1 MKLTRSLF
9 ATTLLSS
16 SILLLSACNDDKK
29 TMPMEAD
36 PQPQAVETT
45 ETTKKDTV
53 ALVNGHAISALELQ
67 NALIMRSQTPGGKN
81 VDANIVLQE
90 IINLEVLRQEAE
102 KQGITNIPVVLA
114 EIKRQT
120 TAVLANYLIREQ
132 FKNLKITD
140 EQLKAE
146 YDKQVTNLPKKEYK
160 ASHILVKTEDEAKTI
175 IESLASGADFVALAK
190 EKSTGPSG
198 VKGGDLGWFQTESM
212 VPEFSTAVKAMEK
225 GQVSKTPVKTQF
237 GYHVLLLEDSRA
249 IAPPAIES
257 MKEQLEKIIINN
269 ILKNY
274 LEDITKNAKIEIIPQ
289 EEAPAPVDGLPTI
302 QKMDK

>member
-1 MKLTRSLF
+1 M
-9 ATTLLSS
+9 
-16 SILLLSACNDDKK
+16 
-29 TMPMEAD
+29 
-36 PQPQAVETT
+36 
-45 ETTKKDTV
+45 
-53 ALVNGHAISALELQ
+53 
-67 NALIMRSQTPGGKN
+67 
-81 VDANIVLQE
+81 
-90 IINLEVLRQEAE
+90 RQEAE

-249 IAPPAIES
+249 IAPPSIES
-257 MKEQLEKIIINN
+257 LNEQLEKIIVNN
-269 ILKNY
+269 MLKKY
-274 LEDITKNAKIEIIPQ
+274 LEDITKSAKIEIIPQ
-289 EEAPAPVDGLPTI
+289 EEAPAPVDDASPAPADGLPTI